1 MPDFS
6 WPTNNVK
13 KKKIFNCIVPLDDCV
28 TNLQK
33 GALLP
38 MNLCLCLCFC
48 CPRAETFVDFNSSG
62 TCVASSG
69 VDSSLKIWDLR
80 TNKLIQHY
88 KGLFG
93 KTSSS
98 TTMCLPFIPRFY
110 LFISSDVFGAVH
122 SASVNSFS
130 IHPSDNFLISGSSDS
145 TVKILDLLEGRLIYT
160 LHGHKVT
167 L

>member
-1 MPDFS
+1 MDCLCQIS
-6 WPTNNVK
+6 VGQQIMLK

-98 TTMCLPFIPRFY
+98 TAMCLPSRGFIY
-110 LFISSDVFGAVH
+110 LFLPMCLVQFTAP
-122 SASVNSFS
+122 ASTAS
-130 IHPSDNFLISGSSDS
+130 PSTRPTTS
-145 TVKILDLLEGRLIYT
+145 
-160 LHGHKVT
+160 
-167 L
+167 